1 MLCGSTPMKD
11 YYLIL
16 GVERTATSRDIK
28 RTYRRL
34 AIVFH
39 PDKNPTAEA
48 EDRFKEI
55 NEAYMVLSDP
65 EAKAS
70 YDARLA
76 NPGYYAVPDAEP
88 WHRDPAYQ
96 RATSYR
102 RAHGPSER
110 RLFLES
116 MLKYSRL
123 LFYFGCFYSGV
134 VIVDYLLPASV
145 QDEVVITD
153 MTKLPLLASGDRVDF
168 LVTDRKHRFHVEALE
183 MSHFPF
189 GSTAHIYTSRILSA
203 VMKIENHDRSYVVNN
218 LASIYRNFS
227 FAPIMLLLT
236 CLTGLI
242 IRRGL
247 EFHVNLGIV
256 VFLLMILNIVFLF
269 TSRI

>member
-1 MLCGSTPMKD
+1 MKD

-16 GVERTATSRDIK
+16 GVERTASSRDIK
-28 RTYRRL
+28 RSYRQL
-34 AIVFH
+34 AIRYH
-39 PDKNPTAEA
+39 PDKNPSQEA
-48 EDRFKEI
+48 EERIKEI

-76 NPGYYAVPDAEP
+76 NPSFYSPDAES
-88 WHRDPAYQ
+88 WHRDPAYR

-110 RLFLES
+110 RLFMES

-123 LFYFGCFYSGV
+123 LFYFGCFYSAV
-134 VIVDYLLPASV
+134 VIVDYLLPPFV
-145 QDEVVITD
+145 RDEVVVSD
-153 MTKLPLLASGDRVDF
+153 MSKLSKLISREYVDL
-168 LVTDRKHRFHVEALE
+168 LVTDQKHHFHLNPNE
-183 MSHFPF
+183 MLHFPP
-189 GSTAHIYTSRILSA
+189 GSTVRIYTSRMLSA
-203 VMKIENHDRSYVVNN
+203 LMKVENHDRTFIVNN

-227 FAPIMLLLT
+227 FAPILLLLT
-236 CLTGLI
+236 CLTGLVFP
-242 IRRGL
+242 RGV